1 MNCNRCGTPIIPG
14 ENSCRFCGAV
24 ENFTERKYID
34 VPEIIDFIEPE
45 IIDFTTGEDDVV
57 VSSDAKPVEPTP
69 TVPTPVPAPAQPSVP
84 VAPAAPVKPV
94 MAAPTPS
101 APAPT
106 VVKPAEPVPAPAQP
120 SAPVV
125 APEPVKQ
132 EVTPVSQPAPV
143 TPITAVPVGNT
154 VDKKEETVE
163 EAKAESTPNVPAE
176 PKTEEVTEVSAS
188 TPVVV
193 TSPAEEKKEEV
204 KAEKPAKEKKEKK
217 GSSLSLGTFVLVV
230 LLIASIVLNCF
241 LLMGNSED
249 NTPAVK
255 DEPPVVSETTQ
266 TLYFNS
272 YKLETPSNWIAV
284 STSNVPYL
292 TIMDR
297 SEEWAVTIDVSNE
310 TDSTLIEKSA
320 EQIKEA
326 FKNNKYLFTD
336 SYPKNANNREYYVFK
351 GKYQNYTVYVI
362 TTKLENNT
370 TVVADLKFKGEV
382 EEDVLEKVLTTMST
396 VSVKNLTEFYD
407 ENFDFGTITG
417 LVKDNLVVENIDT
430 TNNNNSTEGN

>member
-24 ENFTERKYID
+24 ENFTERKNID
-34 VPEIIDFIEPE
+34 VPEIIDFVEPE

-57 VSSDAKPVEPTP
+57 VSSDAKPATP
-69 TVPTPVPAPAQPSVP
+69 AVPTPPTPPAPPVAPSVPGKPAAPTMPAAPATPVQQP
-84 VAPAAPVKPV
+84 VAPAN
-94 MAAPTPS
+94 PS
-101 APAPT
+101 AQA
-106 VVKPAEPVPAPAQP
+106 VPKVP
-120 SAPVV
+120 SAPVAPV
-125 APEPVKQ
+125 APSVPEKPAM
-132 EVTPVSQPAPV
+132 PAPV
-143 TPITAVPVGNT
+143 TPITAAPVSNP
-154 VDKKEETVE
+154 VEKKEEKVETADSKVEAPVEAEIKKE
-163 EAKAESTPNVPAE
+163 EA
-176 PKTEEVTEVSAS
+176 TEVAAS

-193 TSPAEEKKEEV
+193 TAPAEAKVEEV
-204 KAEKPAKEKKEKK
+204 KEAKPVKEKKEKK
-217 GSSLSLGTFVLVV
+217 GSSLSLVTFVLVV
-230 LLIASIVLNCF
+230 LLLASIVLNCF

-249 NTPAVK
+249 NTQV
-255 DEPPVVSETTQ
+255 EPQEKPVVSETTQ
-266 TLYFNS
+266 TLYFNN
-272 YKLETPSNWIAV
+272 YKLEIPSNWIAV
-284 STSNVPYL
+284 STQNVPYL

-310 TDSTLIEKSA
+310 TDSALVEKSA

-382 EEDVLEKVLTTMST
+382 EEDVLEKVLNTMST
-396 VSVKNLTEFYD
+396 VSAKSLTEFYD
-407 ENFDFGTITG
+407 ENFDFSTITG

-430 TNNNNSTEGN
+430 TDDNK

>member
-34 VPEIIDFIEPE
+34 VPEIIDFVEPE

-57 VSSDAKPVEPTP
+57 VSSDAKPATP
-69 TVPTPVPAPAQPSVP
+69 AVPTPPTPPAPP
-84 VAPAAPVKPV
+84 VAPNVADKPAAPATPV
-94 MAAPTPS
+94 QQTGAPVAPS
-101 APAPT
+101 APA
-106 VVKPAEPVPAPAQP
+106 VPEVP
-120 SAPVV
+120 SAPV
-125 APEPVKQ
+125 APEAPSVPEK
-132 EVTPVSQPAPV
+132 PAMPAPV
-143 TPITAVPVGNT
+143 TPITAAPVST
-154 VDKKEETVE
+154 PVEKKEEKVEAADSKVEAPVEAEVKKE
-163 EAKAESTPNVPAE
+163 EA
-176 PKTEEVTEVSAS
+176 TEVAAS

-193 TSPAEEKKEEV
+193 TAPAENKVEEV
-204 KAEKPAKEKKEKK
+204 KEEKPVKEKKEKK
-217 GSSLSLGTFVLVV
+217 GGSLSLATFVLVV
-230 LLIASIVLNCF
+230 LLLASIVLNCF
-241 LLMGNSED
+241 LLMGDSED
-249 NTPAVK
+249 NTPV
-255 DEPPVVSETTQ
+255 EPQEKPVVSETTQ
-266 TLYFNS
+266 TLYFNN

-284 STSNVPYL
+284 STQNVPYL

-310 TDSTLIEKSA
+310 TDSALVEKSA

-396 VSVKNLTEFYD
+396 VSTKSLTEFYD

-430 TNNNNSTEGN
+430 TDDNK

>member
-34 VPEIIDFIEPE
+34 VPEIIDFVEPE

-57 VSSDAKPVEPTP
+57 VSSDAKPATP
-69 TVPTPVPAPAQPSVP
+69 AVPTPPTPPAPP
-84 VAPAAPVKPV
+84 VAPNVADKPAAPATPV
-94 MAAPTPS
+94 QQTGAPVAPS
-101 APAPT
+101 APA
-106 VVKPAEPVPAPAQP
+106 VPEVP
-120 SAPVV
+120 SAPV
-125 APEPVKQ
+125 APEAPSVPEK
-132 EVTPVSQPAPV
+132 PAMPAPV
-143 TPITAVPVGNT
+143 TPITAAPVST
-154 VDKKEETVE
+154 PVEKKEEKVEAADSKVEAPVEAEVKKE
-163 EAKAESTPNVPAE
+163 EA
-176 PKTEEVTEVSAS
+176 TEVAAS

-193 TSPAEEKKEEV
+193 TAPAEAKVEEV
-204 KAEKPAKEKKEKK
+204 KEEKPVKEKKEKK
-217 GSSLSLGTFVLVV
+217 GGSLSLATFVLVV
-230 LLIASIVLNCF
+230 LLLASIVLNCF
-241 LLMGNSED
+241 LLMGDSED
-249 NTPAVK
+249 NTPV
-255 DEPPVVSETTQ
+255 EPQEKPVVSETTQ
-266 TLYFNS
+266 TLYFNN

-284 STSNVPYL
+284 STQNVPYL

-310 TDSTLIEKSA
+310 TDSALVEKSA

-396 VSVKNLTEFYD
+396 VSTKSLTEFYD

-430 TNNNNSTEGN
+430 TDDNK

>member
-1 MNCNRCGTPIIPG
+1 MNCNRCGTPILPG

-24 ENFTERKYID
+24 ENFTERKNID
-34 VPEIIDFIEPE
+34 VPEIIDFVEPE

-57 VSSDAKPVEPTP
+57 VSSDAKPATP
-69 TVPTPVPAPAQPSVP
+69 AVPTPPTPPAPPVAPSVP
-84 VAPAAPVKPV
+84 EKPAAPTMP
-94 MAAPTPS
+94 AAPATPVQQPVAPSSVS
-101 APAPT
+101 APA
-106 VVKPAEPVPAPAQP
+106 VPKIP
-120 SAPVV
+120 SAPVAPV
-125 APEPVKQ
+125 ASSVPEKPAM
-132 EVTPVSQPAPV
+132 PAPV
-143 TPITAVPVGNT
+143 TPITAAPVSNP
-154 VDKKEETVE
+154 VEKKEEKVETADSKVEAPVEAEIKKE
-163 EAKAESTPNVPAE
+163 EA
-176 PKTEEVTEVSAS
+176 TEVAAS

-193 TSPAEEKKEEV
+193 TAPVEAKVEEV
-204 KAEKPAKEKKEKK
+204 KEAKPVKEKKEKK
-217 GSSLSLGTFVLVV
+217 GSSLSLVTFVLVV
-230 LLIASIVLNCF
+230 LLLASIVLNCF

-249 NTPAVK
+249 NTQV
-255 DEPPVVSETTQ
+255 EPPEKPVVSETTQ
-266 TLYFNS
+266 TLYFNN
-272 YKLETPSNWIAV
+272 YKLEIPSNWIAV
-284 STSNVPYL
+284 STQNVPYL

-310 TDSTLIEKSA
+310 TDSALVEKSA

-396 VSVKNLTEFYD
+396 VSTKSLTEFYD
-407 ENFDFGTITG
+407 ENFDFSTITG

-430 TNNNNSTEGN
+430 TDDNK

>member
-34 VPEIIDFIEPE
+34 VPEIIDFVEPE

-57 VSSDAKPVEPTP
+57 VSSDAKPATP
-69 TVPTPVPAPAQPSVP
+69 SVPTPPTPPAPPVAPSVP
-84 VAPAAPVKPV
+84 EKPAAPATPV
-94 MAAPTPS
+94 QQPVAPVAPS
-101 APAPT
+101 APA
-106 VVKPAEPVPAPAQP
+106 VPEVP
-120 SAPVV
+120 SAPVAPV
-125 APEPVKQ
+125 APSAPEKPAM
-132 EVTPVSQPAPV
+132 PAPV
-143 TPITAVPVGNT
+143 TPITAAPVST
-154 VDKKEETVE
+154 PVEKKEEKVEAADSKVEAPVEAEVKKE
-163 EAKAESTPNVPAE
+163 EA
-176 PKTEEVTEVSAS
+176 TEVAAS

-193 TSPAEEKKEEV
+193 TAPAENKVEEV
-204 KAEKPAKEKKEKK
+204 KEEKPVKEKKEKK

-230 LLIASIVLNCF
+230 LLLASIVLNCF

-249 NTPAVK
+249 NTPV
-255 DEPPVVSETTQ
+255 EPQEKPVVSETTQ
-266 TLYFNS
+266 TLYFNN

-284 STSNVPYL
+284 STQNVPYL

-310 TDSTLIEKSA
+310 TDSALVEKSA
-320 EQIKEA
+320 EQIKAA

-396 VSVKNLTEFYD
+396 VSTKSLTEFYD

-430 TNNNNSTEGN
+430 TDDNK

>member
-34 VPEIIDFIEPE
+34 VPEIIDFVEPE

-57 VSSDAKPVEPTP
+57 VSSDAKPATP
-69 TVPTPVPAPAQPSVP
+69 AVPTPPTPPAPPVAPSVPEKPATPTMPVTPAPAVEQP
-84 VAPAAPVKPV
+84 VAPVA
-94 MAAPTPS
+94 PS
-101 APAPT
+101 APA
-106 VVKPAEPVPAPAQP
+106 VPEVP
-120 SAPVV
+120 SAPV
-125 APEPVKQ
+125 APEAPSVP
-132 EVTPVSQPAPV
+132 ENPAMPAPV
-143 TPITAVPVGNT
+143 TPITAAPVST
-154 VDKKEETVE
+154 PVEKKEEKVEAADSKVEAPVESEVKKE
-163 EAKAESTPNVPAE
+163 EA
-176 PKTEEVTEVSAS
+176 TEVAAS

-193 TSPAEEKKEEV
+193 TAPAEAKAEEV
-204 KAEKPAKEKKEKK
+204 KEEKPVKEKKEKK

-230 LLIASIVLNCF
+230 LLLASIVLNCF
-241 LLMGNSED
+241 LLMGDSED
-249 NTPAVK
+249 NTPV
-255 DEPPVVSETTQ
+255 EPQEKPVVSETTQ
-266 TLYFNS
+266 TLYFNN

-284 STSNVPYL
+284 STQNVPYL

-310 TDSTLIEKSA
+310 TDSALVEKSA

-396 VSVKNLTEFYD
+396 VSTKSLTEFYD

-430 TNNNNSTEGN
+430 TDDNK

>member
-1 MNCNRCGTPIIPG
+1 
-14 ENSCRFCGAV
+14 A
-24 ENFTERKYID
+24 
-34 VPEIIDFIEPE
+34 VPE
-45 IIDFTTGEDDVV
+45 V
-57 VSSDAKPVEPTP
+57 
-69 TVPTPVPAPAQPSVP
+69 
-84 VAPAAPVKPV
+84 
-94 MAAPTPS
+94 
-101 APAPT
+101 
-106 VVKPAEPVPAPAQP
+106 P
-120 SAPVV
+120 SAPVAPV
-125 APEPVKQ
+125 APSVPEKPAM
-132 EVTPVSQPAPV
+132 PAPV
-143 TPITAVPVGNT
+143 TPITAAPVST
-154 VDKKEETVE
+154 PVEKKEEKVETADSKVEAPVEAEVKKE
-163 EAKAESTPNVPAE
+163 EA
-176 PKTEEVTEVSAS
+176 TEVAAS

-193 TSPAEEKKEEV
+193 TAPAENKVEEV
-204 KAEKPAKEKKEKK
+204 KEEKPVKEKKEKK

-230 LLIASIVLNCF
+230 LLLASIVLNCF

-249 NTPAVK
+249 NTPV
-255 DEPPVVSETTQ
+255 EPQEKPVVSETTQ
-266 TLYFNS
+266 TLYFNN

-284 STSNVPYL
+284 STQNVPYL

-310 TDSTLIEKSA
+310 TDSALVEKSA

-396 VSVKNLTEFYD
+396 VSTKSLTEFYD

-430 TNNNNSTEGN
+430 TDDNK

>member
-24 ENFTERKYID
+24 ENFTERKNID
-34 VPEIIDFIEPE
+34 VPEIIDFVEPE

-57 VSSDAKPVEPTP
+57 VSSDAKPATP
-69 TVPTPVPAPAQPSVP
+69 AVPTPPTPPAPPVAPSVPGKPAAPTMPAAPATPVQQP
-84 VAPAAPVKPV
+84 VAPAN
-94 MAAPTPS
+94 PS
-101 APAPT
+101 AQA
-106 VVKPAEPVPAPAQP
+106 VPKVP
-120 SAPVV
+120 SAPVAPV
-125 APEPVKQ
+125 APSVPEKPAM
-132 EVTPVSQPAPV
+132 PAPV
-143 TPITAVPVGNT
+143 TPITAAPVSNP
-154 VDKKEETVE
+154 VEKKEEKVETADSKVEAPVEAEVKKE
-163 EAKAESTPNVPAE
+163 EA
-176 PKTEEVTEVSAS
+176 TEVAAS

-193 TSPAEEKKEEV
+193 TAPAEAKVEEV
-204 KAEKPAKEKKEKK
+204 KEAKPVKEKKEKK
-217 GSSLSLGTFVLVV
+217 GSSLSLVTFVLVV
-230 LLIASIVLNCF
+230 LLLASIVLNCF

-249 NTPAVK
+249 NTPV
-255 DEPPVVSETTQ
+255 EPQEKPVVSETTQ
-266 TLYFNS
+266 TLYFNN
-272 YKLETPSNWIAV
+272 YKLEIPSNWIAV
-284 STSNVPYL
+284 STQNVPYL

-310 TDSTLIEKSA
+310 TDSALVEKSA

-396 VSVKNLTEFYD
+396 VSAKSLTEFYD
-407 ENFDFGTITG
+407 ENFDFSTITG

-430 TNNNNSTEGN
+430 TDDNK

>member
-24 ENFTERKYID
+24 ENFTERKNID
-34 VPEIIDFIEPE
+34 VPEIIDFVEPE

-57 VSSDAKPVEPTP
+57 VSSDAKPATP
-69 TVPTPVPAPAQPSVP
+69 AVPTPPTPPAPPVAPSVPEKPAAPTMPAAPATPVQQP
-84 VAPAAPVKPV
+84 VAPAN
-94 MAAPTPS
+94 PS
-101 APAPT
+101 AQA
-106 VVKPAEPVPAPAQP
+106 VPKVP
-120 SAPVV
+120 SAPVAPV
-125 APEPVKQ
+125 APSVPEKPAM
-132 EVTPVSQPAPV
+132 PAPV
-143 TPITAVPVGNT
+143 TPITAAPVSNP
-154 VDKKEETVE
+154 VEKKEEKVETANSKVEAPVEAEVKKE
-163 EAKAESTPNVPAE
+163 EA
-176 PKTEEVTEVSAS
+176 TEVAAS

-193 TSPAEEKKEEV
+193 TAPAEAKVEEV
-204 KAEKPAKEKKEKK
+204 KEAKPVKEKKEKK
-217 GSSLSLGTFVLVV
+217 GSSLSLVTFVLVV
-230 LLIASIVLNCF
+230 LLLASIVLNCF

-249 NTPAVK
+249 NTQV
-255 DEPPVVSETTQ
+255 EPQEKPVVSETTQ
-266 TLYFNS
+266 TLYFNN
-272 YKLETPSNWIAV
+272 YKLEIPSNWIAV
-284 STSNVPYL
+284 STQNVPYL

-310 TDSTLIEKSA
+310 TDSALVEKSA

-396 VSVKNLTEFYD
+396 VSTKSLTEFYD
-407 ENFDFGTITG
+407 ENFDFSTITG

-430 TNNNNSTEGN
+430 TDDNK

>member
-34 VPEIIDFIEPE
+34 VPEIIDFVEPE

-57 VSSDAKPVEPTP
+57 VSSDAKPATP
-69 TVPTPVPAPAQPSVP
+69 AVPTPPTPPAPPVAANVADKPAAPTMPVTPATPVQQP
-84 VAPAAPVKPV
+84 VAPVA
-94 MAAPTPS
+94 
-101 APAPT
+101 
-106 VVKPAEPVPAPAQP
+106 P
-120 SAPVV
+120 SAPVIPEVPAKPV
-125 APEPVKQ
+125 APE
-132 EVTPVSQPAPV
+132 VSAVSAVPAAPSVPEKPDMPAPV
-143 TPITAVPVGNT
+143 TPITAAPVST
-154 VDKKEETVE
+154 PVEKKEEKVEVADSKVEAPVKKE
-163 EAKAESTPNVPAE
+163 EA
-176 PKTEEVTEVSAS
+176 TEVAAS

-193 TSPAEEKKEEV
+193 TAPAEAKVEEAKEE
-204 KAEKPAKEKKEKK
+204 KPLKEKKEKK
-217 GSSLSLGTFVLVV
+217 GGSLSLGTFVLVV
-230 LLIASIVLNCF
+230 LLLASIVLNCF

-249 NTPAVK
+249 NTPV
-255 DEPPVVSETTQ
+255 EPQEKPVVSETTQ
-266 TLYFNS
+266 TLYFNN

-284 STSNVPYL
+284 STQNVTYL

-310 TDSTLIEKSA
+310 TDSALVEKSA
-320 EQIKEA
+320 EQIKAA

-396 VSVKNLTEFYD
+396 VSTKSLTEFYD

-430 TNNNNSTEGN
+430 TDDKK

>member
-34 VPEIIDFIEPE
+34 VPEIIDFVEPE

-57 VSSDAKPVEPTP
+57 VSSDAKPATP
-69 TVPTPVPAPAQPSVP
+69 SVPTPPTPPAPPVAPSVPEKPAAPTMPAAPATPVQQP
-84 VAPAAPVKPV
+84 VAPAPV
-94 MAAPTPS
+94 S
-101 APAPT
+101 APA
-106 VVKPAEPVPAPAQP
+106 VPEVP
-120 SAPVV
+120 SAPV
-125 APEPVKQ
+125 APEAPSVPEKPVM
-132 EVTPVSQPAPV
+132 PAPV
-143 TPITAVPVGNT
+143 TPITAAPVST
-154 VDKKEETVE
+154 PVEKKEEKVETADSKVEAPVEAEVKKE
-163 EAKAESTPNVPAE
+163 EA
-176 PKTEEVTEVSAS
+176 TEVAAS

-193 TSPAEEKKEEV
+193 TAPAENKVEEV
-204 KAEKPAKEKKEKK
+204 KEEKPVKEKKEKK

-230 LLIASIVLNCF
+230 LLLASIVLNCF
-241 LLMGNSED
+241 LLMGDSED
-249 NTPAVK
+249 NTPV
-255 DEPPVVSETTQ
+255 EPQEKPVVSETTQ
-266 TLYFNS
+266 TLYFNN

-284 STSNVPYL
+284 STQNVPYL

-310 TDSTLIEKSA
+310 TDSALVEKSA

-396 VSVKNLTEFYD
+396 VSTKSLTEFYD

-430 TNNNNSTEGN
+430 TDDKK

>member
-34 VPEIIDFIEPE
+34 VPEIIDFVEPE

-57 VSSDAKPVEPTP
+57 VSSDAKPATP
-69 TVPTPVPAPAQPSVP
+69 AVPTPPTPPAPPVAPSVPEKPATPTMPVTPAPAVEQP
-84 VAPAAPVKPV
+84 VAPVA
-94 MAAPTPS
+94 PS
-101 APAPT
+101 APA
-106 VVKPAEPVPAPAQP
+106 VPEVP
-120 SAPVV
+120 SAPV
-125 APEPVKQ
+125 APEAPSVP
-132 EVTPVSQPAPV
+132 ENPAMPAPV
-143 TPITAVPVGNT
+143 TPITAAPVST
-154 VDKKEETVE
+154 PVEKKEEKVEAADSKVEAPVESEVKKE
-163 EAKAESTPNVPAE
+163 EA
-176 PKTEEVTEVSAS
+176 TEVAAS

-193 TSPAEEKKEEV
+193 TAPAENKVEEV
-204 KAEKPAKEKKEKK
+204 KEEKTVKEKKEKK

-230 LLIASIVLNCF
+230 LLLASIVLNCF
-241 LLMGNSED
+241 LLMGDSED
-249 NTPAVK
+249 NTPV
-255 DEPPVVSETTQ
+255 EPQEKPVVSETTQ
-266 TLYFNS
+266 TLYFNN

-284 STSNVPYL
+284 STQNVPYL

-310 TDSTLIEKSA
+310 TDSALVEKSA

-396 VSVKNLTEFYD
+396 VSTKSLTEFYD

-430 TNNNNSTEGN
+430 TDDNK

>member
-34 VPEIIDFIEPE
+34 VPEIIDFVEPE

-57 VSSDAKPVEPTP
+57 VSSDAKPATP
-69 TVPTPVPAPAQPSVP
+69 SVPTPPTPPAPPVAPSVPEKPAAPTMPAAPATPVQQP
-84 VAPAAPVKPV
+84 VAPAPV
-94 MAAPTPS
+94 S
-101 APAPT
+101 APA
-106 VVKPAEPVPAPAQP
+106 VPEVP
-120 SAPVV
+120 SAPVAPV
-125 APEPVKQ
+125 APSVPEKPAM
-132 EVTPVSQPAPV
+132 PAPV
-143 TPITAVPVGNT
+143 TPITAAPVST
-154 VDKKEETVE
+154 PVEKKEEKVETADSKVEAPVEAEVKKE
-163 EAKAESTPNVPAE
+163 EA
-176 PKTEEVTEVSAS
+176 TEVAAS

-193 TSPAEEKKEEV
+193 TAPAENKVEEV
-204 KAEKPAKEKKEKK
+204 KEEKPVKEKKEKK

-230 LLIASIVLNCF
+230 LLLASIVLNCF

-249 NTPAVK
+249 NTPV
-255 DEPPVVSETTQ
+255 EPQEKPVVSETTQ
-266 TLYFNS
+266 TLYFNN

-284 STSNVPYL
+284 STQNVPYL

-310 TDSTLIEKSA
+310 TDSALVEKSA

-396 VSVKNLTEFYD
+396 VSTKSLTEFYD

-430 TNNNNSTEGN
+430 TDDNK

>member
-34 VPEIIDFIEPE
+34 VPEIIDFVEPE

-57 VSSDAKPVEPTP
+57 VSSDAKPATP
-69 TVPTPVPAPAQPSVP
+69 SVPTPPTPPAPPVAPSVPEKPAMPAAPATPVQQP
-84 VAPAAPVKPV
+84 VAPAPV
-94 MAAPTPS
+94 S
-101 APAPT
+101 APA
-106 VVKPAEPVPAPAQP
+106 VPEVP
-120 SAPVV
+120 SAPV
-125 APEPVKQ
+125 APEAPSVPEKPVL
-132 EVTPVSQPAPV
+132 PAPV
-143 TPITAVPVGNT
+143 TPITAAPVST
-154 VDKKEETVE
+154 PVEKKEEKVEAADSKVEAPVEAEVKKE
-163 EAKAESTPNVPAE
+163 EA
-176 PKTEEVTEVSAS
+176 TEVAAS

-193 TSPAEEKKEEV
+193 TAPAENKVEEV
-204 KAEKPAKEKKEKK
+204 KEEKTVKEKKEKK
-217 GSSLSLGTFVLVV
+217 GGSLSLATFVLVV
-230 LLIASIVLNCF
+230 LLLASIVLNCF
-241 LLMGNSED
+241 LLMGDSED
-249 NTPAVK
+249 NTPV
-255 DEPPVVSETTQ
+255 EPQEKPVVSETTQ
-266 TLYFNS
+266 TLYFNN

-284 STSNVPYL
+284 STQNVPYL

-310 TDSTLIEKSA
+310 TDSALVEKSA

-396 VSVKNLTEFYD
+396 VSTKSLTEFYD

-430 TNNNNSTEGN
+430 TDDNK

>member
-34 VPEIIDFIEPE
+34 VPEIIDFVEPE

-57 VSSDAKPVEPTP
+57 VSSDAKPATP
-69 TVPTPVPAPAQPSVP
+69 AVPTPPTPPAPP
-84 VAPAAPVKPV
+84 VAPSVSEKP
-94 MAAPTPS
+94 AAPTMPAAPATPVQQPVAPVAPS
-101 APAPT
+101 APA
-106 VVKPAEPVPAPAQP
+106 VPEVP
-120 SAPVV
+120 SAPVAPV
-125 APEPVKQ
+125 APSVPEKPAM
-132 EVTPVSQPAPV
+132 PAPV
-143 TPITAVPVGNT
+143 TPITAAPVST
-154 VDKKEETVE
+154 PVEKKEEKVETADSKVEVPVEAEVKKE
-163 EAKAESTPNVPAE
+163 EA
-176 PKTEEVTEVSAS
+176 TEVAAS

-193 TSPAEEKKEEV
+193 TAPAENNVEEV
-204 KAEKPAKEKKEKK
+204 KEEKPVKEKKEKK
-217 GSSLSLGTFVLVV
+217 GSSLSIGTFVLVV
-230 LLIASIVLNCF
+230 LLLASIVLNCF
-241 LLMGNSED
+241 LLMGDSED
-249 NTPAVK
+249 NTPV
-255 DEPPVVSETTQ
+255 EPQEKPVVSETTQ
-266 TLYFNS
+266 TLYFNN

-284 STSNVPYL
+284 STQNVPYL

-310 TDSTLIEKSA
+310 TDSALVEKSA

-396 VSVKNLTEFYD
+396 VSTKSLTEFYD

-430 TNNNNSTEGN
+430 TDDNK

>member
-24 ENFTERKYID
+24 ENFTERKNID
-34 VPEIIDFIEPE
+34 VPEIIDFVEPE

-57 VSSDAKPVEPTP
+57 VSSDAKPATP
-69 TVPTPVPAPAQPSVP
+69 AVPTPPTPPAPPVAPSVPGKPAAPTMPAAPATPVQQP
-84 VAPAAPVKPV
+84 VAPAN
-94 MAAPTPS
+94 PS
-101 APAPT
+101 AQA
-106 VVKPAEPVPAPAQP
+106 VPKVP
-120 SAPVV
+120 SAPVAPV
-125 APEPVKQ
+125 APSVPEKPAM
-132 EVTPVSQPAPV
+132 PAPV
-143 TPITAVPVGNT
+143 TPITAAPVSNP
-154 VDKKEETVE
+154 VEKKEEKVETADSKVEAPVEAEVKKE
-163 EAKAESTPNVPAE
+163 EA
-176 PKTEEVTEVSAS
+176 TEVAAS

-193 TSPAEEKKEEV
+193 TAPAEAKVGEV
-204 KAEKPAKEKKEKK
+204 KEAKPVKEKKEKK
-217 GSSLSLGTFVLVV
+217 GSSLSLVTFVLVV
-230 LLIASIVLNCF
+230 LLLASIVLNCF

-249 NTPAVK
+249 NTQV
-255 DEPPVVSETTQ
+255 EPQEKPVVSETTQ
-266 TLYFNS
+266 TLYFNN
-272 YKLETPSNWIAV
+272 YKLEIPSNWIAV
-284 STSNVPYL
+284 STQNVPYL

-310 TDSTLIEKSA
+310 TDSALVEKSA

-396 VSVKNLTEFYD
+396 VSTKSLTEFYD
-407 ENFDFGTITG
+407 ENFDFSTITG

-430 TNNNNSTEGN
+430 TDDNK

>member
-34 VPEIIDFIEPE
+34 VPEIIDFVEPE

-57 VSSDAKPVEPTP
+57 VSSDAKPATP
-69 TVPTPVPAPAQPSVP
+69 AVPTPPTPPAPPVAANVADKPAAPTMPAAPATPVQQP
-84 VAPAAPVKPV
+84 VAP
-94 MAAPTPS
+94 
-101 APAPT
+101 
-106 VVKPAEPVPAPAQP
+106 
-120 SAPVV
+120 V
-125 APEPVKQ
+125 APE
-132 EVTPVSQPAPV
+132 VSAVSAVPAAPSVLEKPDMPAPV
-143 TPITAVPVGNT
+143 TPITAAPVST
-154 VDKKEETVE
+154 PVEKKEEKVEAADSKVEAPVKKE
-163 EAKAESTPNVPAE
+163 EA
-176 PKTEEVTEVSAS
+176 TEVAAS

-193 TSPAEEKKEEV
+193 TAPAEAKVEEV
-204 KAEKPAKEKKEKK
+204 KEEKPVKEKKEKK
-217 GSSLSLGTFVLVV
+217 GGSLSLGTFVLVV
-230 LLIASIVLNCF
+230 LLLASIVLNCF

-249 NTPAVK
+249 NTPV
-255 DEPPVVSETTQ
+255 EPQEKPVVSETTQ
-266 TLYFNS
+266 TLYFNN

-284 STSNVPYL
+284 STQNVPYL

-310 TDSTLIEKSA
+310 TDSALVEKSA
-320 EQIKEA
+320 EQIKAA

-396 VSVKNLTEFYD
+396 VSTKSLTEFYD

-430 TNNNNSTEGN
+430 TDDNK

>member
-34 VPEIIDFIEPE
+34 VPEIIDFVEPE

-57 VSSDAKPVEPTP
+57 VSSDAKPATP
-69 TVPTPVPAPAQPSVP
+69 AVPTPPTPPAPPVAPSVP
-84 VAPAAPVKPV
+84 EKPAAPTMPAAPVTPV
-94 MAAPTPS
+94 QQPVAPVAPSTP
-101 APAPT
+101 A
-106 VVKPAEPVPAPAQP
+106 VPEVP
-120 SAPVV
+120 SAPV
-125 APEPVKQ
+125 APSVPEKPAM
-132 EVTPVSQPAPV
+132 PAPV
-143 TPITAVPVGNT
+143 TPITAAPVST
-154 VDKKEETVE
+154 PVEKKEEKVETADSKVEAPVEAEVKKE
-163 EAKAESTPNVPAE
+163 EA
-176 PKTEEVTEVSAS
+176 TEVAAS

-193 TSPAEEKKEEV
+193 TAPAEAKVEEV
-204 KAEKPAKEKKEKK
+204 KEKKEKK

-230 LLIASIVLNCF
+230 LLLASIVLNCF

-249 NTPAVK
+249 NTPV
-255 DEPPVVSETTQ
+255 EPQENPVVSETTQ
-266 TLYFNS
+266 TLYFNN

-284 STSNVPYL
+284 STQNVPYL

-310 TDSTLIEKSA
+310 TDSALIEKSA
-320 EQIKEA
+320 EQIKAA

-396 VSVKNLTEFYD
+396 VSTKSLTEFYD

-430 TNNNNSTEGN
+430 TDDNK

>member
-34 VPEIIDFIEPE
+34 VPEIIDFVEPE

-57 VSSDAKPVEPTP
+57 VSSDAKPATP
-69 TVPTPVPAPAQPSVP
+69 SVPTPPTPPAPPVAPSVP
-84 VAPAAPVKPV
+84 EKPAAPATPV
-94 MAAPTPS
+94 QQPVAPVAPS
-101 APAPT
+101 APA
-106 VVKPAEPVPAPAQP
+106 VPEVP
-120 SAPVV
+120 SAPVAPV
-125 APEPVKQ
+125 APSAPEKPAM
-132 EVTPVSQPAPV
+132 PAPV
-143 TPITAVPVGNT
+143 TPITAAPVST
-154 VDKKEETVE
+154 PVEKKEEKVETADSKVEAPVEAEVKKE
-163 EAKAESTPNVPAE
+163 EA
-176 PKTEEVTEVSAS
+176 TEVAAS

-193 TSPAEEKKEEV
+193 TAPAENKVEEV
-204 KAEKPAKEKKEKK
+204 KEEKPVKEKKEKK

-230 LLIASIVLNCF
+230 LLLASIVLNCF

-249 NTPAVK
+249 NTPV
-255 DEPPVVSETTQ
+255 EPQEKPVVSETTQ
-266 TLYFNS
+266 TLYFNN

-284 STSNVPYL
+284 STQNVPYL

-310 TDSTLIEKSA
+310 TDSALVEKSA

-396 VSVKNLTEFYD
+396 VSTKSLTEFYD

-430 TNNNNSTEGN
+430 TDDNK

>member
-34 VPEIIDFIEPE
+34 VPEIIDFVEPE

-57 VSSDAKPVEPTP
+57 VSSDAKPATP
-69 TVPTPVPAPAQPSVP
+69 AVPTPPTPPAPPVAPSVPEKPAAPTMPAAPATPVQQP
-84 VAPAAPVKPV
+84 VAPAPV
-94 MAAPTPS
+94 S
-101 APAPT
+101 APA
-106 VVKPAEPVPAPAQP
+106 VPEVP
-120 SAPVV
+120 STPV
-125 APEPVKQ
+125 APEAPSVPEK
-132 EVTPVSQPAPV
+132 PAMPAPV
-143 TPITAVPVGNT
+143 TPITAAPVST
-154 VDKKEETVE
+154 PVEKKEEKVEAADSKVEAPVEAEVKKE
-163 EAKAESTPNVPAE
+163 EA
-176 PKTEEVTEVSAS
+176 TEVAAS

-193 TSPAEEKKEEV
+193 TAPAENKVEEV
-204 KAEKPAKEKKEKK
+204 KEEKPVKEKKEKK
-217 GSSLSLGTFVLVV
+217 GGSLSLGTFVLVV
-230 LLIASIVLNCF
+230 LLLASIVLNCF
-241 LLMGNSED
+241 LLMGDSED
-249 NTPAVK
+249 NTPV
-255 DEPPVVSETTQ
+255 EPQEKPAVSETTQ
-266 TLYFNS
+266 TLYFNN

-284 STSNVPYL
+284 STQNVPYL

-310 TDSTLIEKSA
+310 TDSALVEKSA

-396 VSVKNLTEFYD
+396 VSTKSLTEFYD

-430 TNNNNSTEGN
+430 TDDKK

>member
-34 VPEIIDFIEPE
+34 VPEIIDFVEPE

-57 VSSDAKPVEPTP
+57 VSSDAKPATP
-69 TVPTPVPAPAQPSVP
+69 AVPAPPTPPAPPVAPSVPEKPAAPTMPAAPATPVQQP
-84 VAPAAPVKPV
+84 VAPAPV
-94 MAAPTPS
+94 S
-101 APAPT
+101 APA
-106 VVKPAEPVPAPAQP
+106 VPEVP
-120 SAPVV
+120 SAPVAPV
-125 APEPVKQ
+125 APSAPEKPVM
-132 EVTPVSQPAPV
+132 PAPV
-143 TPITAVPVGNT
+143 TPITAAPVST
-154 VDKKEETVE
+154 PVEKKEEKVEAADSKVEAPVEAEVKKE
-163 EAKAESTPNVPAE
+163 EA
-176 PKTEEVTEVSAS
+176 TEVAAS

-193 TSPAEEKKEEV
+193 TAPAEAKSEEAKEEKTV
-204 KAEKPAKEKKEKK
+204 KEKKEKK

-230 LLIASIVLNCF
+230 LLLASIVLNCF

-249 NTPAVK
+249 NTPV
-255 DEPPVVSETTQ
+255 EPQEKPVVSETTQ
-266 TLYFNS
+266 TLYFNN

-284 STSNVPYL
+284 STQNVPYL

-310 TDSTLIEKSA
+310 TDSALVEKSA

-396 VSVKNLTEFYD
+396 VSTKSLTEFYD

-430 TNNNNSTEGN
+430 TDDNK

>member
-34 VPEIIDFIEPE
+34 VPEIIDFVEPE

-57 VSSDAKPVEPTP
+57 VSSDAKPATP
-69 TVPTPVPAPAQPSVP
+69 AVPTPPTPPAPPVAPSVP
-84 VAPAAPVKPV
+84 EKPAAPTMPAAPVTPV
-94 MAAPTPS
+94 QQPVAPVAPSTP
-101 APAPT
+101 A
-106 VVKPAEPVPAPAQP
+106 VPEVP
-120 SAPVV
+120 SAPV
-125 APEPVKQ
+125 APSVPEKPAM
-132 EVTPVSQPAPV
+132 PAPV
-143 TPITAVPVGNT
+143 TPITAAPVST
-154 VDKKEETVE
+154 PVEKKEEKVETADSKVEAPVEAEVKKE
-163 EAKAESTPNVPAE
+163 EA
-176 PKTEEVTEVSAS
+176 TEVAAS

-193 TSPAEEKKEEV
+193 TAPAEAKVEEV
-204 KAEKPAKEKKEKK
+204 KEEKTVKEKKEKK
-217 GSSLSLGTFVLVV
+217 GSSLSFGTFVLVV
-230 LLIASIVLNCF
+230 LLLASIVLNCF

-249 NTPAVK
+249 NTPV
-255 DEPPVVSETTQ
+255 EPQENPVVSETTQ
-266 TLYFNS
+266 TLYFNN

-284 STSNVPYL
+284 STQNVPYL

-310 TDSTLIEKSA
+310 TDSALIEKSA
-320 EQIKEA
+320 EQIKAA

-396 VSVKNLTEFYD
+396 VSTKSLTEFYD

-430 TNNNNSTEGN
+430 TDDNK

>member
-34 VPEIIDFIEPE
+34 VPEIIDFVEPE

-57 VSSDAKPVEPTP
+57 VSSDAKPATP
-69 TVPTPVPAPAQPSVP
+69 AVPTPPTPPAPPVAPSVPEKPAAPTMPAAPATPVQQP
-84 VAPAAPVKPV
+84 VAPAPV
-94 MAAPTPS
+94 S
-101 APAPT
+101 APA
-106 VVKPAEPVPAPAQP
+106 VPEVP
-120 SAPVV
+120 STPV
-125 APEPVKQ
+125 APEAPSVPEK
-132 EVTPVSQPAPV
+132 PAMPAPV
-143 TPITAVPVGNT
+143 TPITAAPVST
-154 VDKKEETVE
+154 PVEKKEEKVEAADSKVEAPVEAEVKKE
-163 EAKAESTPNVPAE
+163 EA
-176 PKTEEVTEVSAS
+176 TEVAAS

-193 TSPAEEKKEEV
+193 TAPAENKVEEV
-204 KAEKPAKEKKEKK
+204 KEEKPVKEKKEKK

-230 LLIASIVLNCF
+230 LLLASIVLNCF
-241 LLMGNSED
+241 LLMGDSED
-249 NTPAVK
+249 NTPV
-255 DEPPVVSETTQ
+255 EPQEKPVVSETTQ
-266 TLYFNS
+266 TLYFNN

-284 STSNVPYL
+284 STQNVPYL

-310 TDSTLIEKSA
+310 TDSALVEKSA

-396 VSVKNLTEFYD
+396 VSTKSLTEFYD

-430 TNNNNSTEGN
+430 TDDNK

>member
-34 VPEIIDFIEPE
+34 VPEIIDFVEPE

-57 VSSDAKPVEPTP
+57 VSSDAKPATP
-69 TVPTPVPAPAQPSVP
+69 SVPTPPTPPAPPVAPSVP
-84 VAPAAPVKPV
+84 EKPAAPATPV
-94 MAAPTPS
+94 QQPVAPVAPS
-101 APAPT
+101 APA
-106 VVKPAEPVPAPAQP
+106 VPEVP
-120 SAPVV
+120 SAPVAPV
-125 APEPVKQ
+125 APSAPEKPAM
-132 EVTPVSQPAPV
+132 PAPV
-143 TPITAVPVGNT
+143 TPITAAPVST
-154 VDKKEETVE
+154 PVEKKEEKVEAADSKVEAPVEAEVKKE
-163 EAKAESTPNVPAE
+163 EA
-176 PKTEEVTEVSAS
+176 TEVAAS

-193 TSPAEEKKEEV
+193 TAPAENKVEEV
-204 KAEKPAKEKKEKK
+204 KEEKPVKEKKEKK

-230 LLIASIVLNCF
+230 LLLASIVLNCF

-249 NTPAVK
+249 NTPV
-255 DEPPVVSETTQ
+255 EPQEKPVVSETTQ
-266 TLYFNS
+266 TLYFNN

-284 STSNVPYL
+284 STQNVPYL

-310 TDSTLIEKSA
+310 TDSALVEKSA

-396 VSVKNLTEFYD
+396 VSTKSLTEFYD

-430 TNNNNSTEGN
+430 TDDNK

>member
-34 VPEIIDFIEPE
+34 VPEIIDFVEPE

-57 VSSDAKPVEPTP
+57 VSSDAKPATPAVPTSPTP
-69 TVPTPVPAPAQPSVP
+69 PAPPVAANVADKPAAPATPVQQP
-84 VAPAAPVKPV
+84 VAP
-94 MAAPTPS
+94 
-101 APAPT
+101 
-106 VVKPAEPVPAPAQP
+106 
-120 SAPVV
+120 V
-125 APEPVKQ
+125 APE
-132 EVTPVSQPAPV
+132 VSAVSAVPAAPSVLEKPDMPAPV
-143 TPITAVPVGNT
+143 TPITAAPVST
-154 VDKKEETVE
+154 PVEKKEEKVEAADSKVEAPVKKE
-163 EAKAESTPNVPAE
+163 EA
-176 PKTEEVTEVSAS
+176 TEVAAS

-193 TSPAEEKKEEV
+193 TAPAEAKVEEV
-204 KAEKPAKEKKEKK
+204 KEEKPVKEKKEKK
-217 GSSLSLGTFVLVV
+217 GGSLSLGTFVLVV
-230 LLIASIVLNCF
+230 LLLASIVLNCF

-249 NTPAVK
+249 NTPV
-255 DEPPVVSETTQ
+255 EPQEKPVVSETTQ
-266 TLYFNS
+266 TLYFNN

-284 STSNVPYL
+284 STQNVPYL

-310 TDSTLIEKSA
+310 TDSALVEKSA
-320 EQIKEA
+320 EQIKAA

-396 VSVKNLTEFYD
+396 VSTKSLTEFYD

-430 TNNNNSTEGN
+430 TDDKK

>member
-34 VPEIIDFIEPE
+34 VPEIIDFVEPE

-57 VSSDAKPVEPTP
+57 VSSDAKPATP
-69 TVPTPVPAPAQPSVP
+69 AVPTPPTPPAPPVAANVADKPAAPATPVQQP
-84 VAPAAPVKPV
+84 VAPVA
-94 MAAPTPS
+94 
-101 APAPT
+101 
-106 VVKPAEPVPAPAQP
+106 P
-120 SAPVV
+120 SAPVIPEVPAKPV
-125 APEPVKQ
+125 APE
-132 EVTPVSQPAPV
+132 VSAVSAVPAAPSVPEKPDMPAPV
-143 TPITAVPVGNT
+143 TPITAAPVST
-154 VDKKEETVE
+154 PVEKKEEKVEAADSKVEAPVKKE
-163 EAKAESTPNVPAE
+163 EA
-176 PKTEEVTEVSAS
+176 TEVAAS

-193 TSPAEEKKEEV
+193 TAPAEAKIEEV
-204 KAEKPAKEKKEKK
+204 KEEKTVKEKKEKK

-230 LLIASIVLNCF
+230 LLLASIVLNCF

-249 NTPAVK
+249 NTPV
-255 DEPPVVSETTQ
+255 EPQEKPVVSETTQ
-266 TLYFNS
+266 TLYFNN

-284 STSNVPYL
+284 STQNVPYL

-396 VSVKNLTEFYD
+396 VSVKNLTGFYD

>member
-24 ENFTERKYID
+24 ENFTERKNID
-34 VPEIIDFIEPE
+34 VPEIIDFVEPE

-57 VSSDAKPVEPTP
+57 VSSDAKPATP
-69 TVPTPVPAPAQPSVP
+69 AVPTPPTPPAPPVAPSVPGKPAAPTMPAAPATPVQQP
-84 VAPAAPVKPV
+84 VAPAN
-94 MAAPTPS
+94 PS
-101 APAPT
+101 AQA
-106 VVKPAEPVPAPAQP
+106 VPKVP
-120 SAPVV
+120 SAPVAPV
-125 APEPVKQ
+125 APSVPEKPAM
-132 EVTPVSQPAPV
+132 PAPV
-143 TPITAVPVGNT
+143 TPITAAPVSNP
-154 VDKKEETVE
+154 VEKKEEKVETADSKVEAPVEAEVKKE
-163 EAKAESTPNVPAE
+163 EA
-176 PKTEEVTEVSAS
+176 TEVAAS

-193 TSPAEEKKEEV
+193 TAPAEAKVGEV
-204 KAEKPAKEKKEKK
+204 KEAKPVKEKKEKK
-217 GSSLSLGTFVLVV
+217 GSSLSLVTFVLVV
-230 LLIASIVLNCF
+230 LLLASIVLNCF

-249 NTPAVK
+249 NTPV
-255 DEPPVVSETTQ
+255 EPQEKPVVSETIQ
-266 TLYFNS
+266 TLYFNN
-272 YKLETPSNWIAV
+272 YKLEIPSNWIAV
-284 STSNVPYL
+284 STQNVPYL

-310 TDSTLIEKSA
+310 TDSALVEKSA

-396 VSVKNLTEFYD
+396 VSTKSLTEFYD
-407 ENFDFGTITG
+407 ENFDFSTITG

-430 TNNNNSTEGN
+430 TDDNK

>member
-34 VPEIIDFIEPE
+34 VPEIIDFVEPE

-57 VSSDAKPVEPTP
+57 VSSDAKPATP
-69 TVPTPVPAPAQPSVP
+69 SVPTPPTPPAPPVAPSVP
-84 VAPAAPVKPV
+84 EKPAAPATPV
-94 MAAPTPS
+94 QQPVAPVAPS
-101 APAPT
+101 APA
-106 VVKPAEPVPAPAQP
+106 VPEVP
-120 SAPVV
+120 SAPVAPV
-125 APEPVKQ
+125 APSVPEKPAM
-132 EVTPVSQPAPV
+132 PAPV
-143 TPITAVPVGNT
+143 TPITAAPVST
-154 VDKKEETVE
+154 PVEKKEEKVETADSKVEAPVEAEVKKE
-163 EAKAESTPNVPAE
+163 EA
-176 PKTEEVTEVSAS
+176 TEVAAS

-193 TSPAEEKKEEV
+193 TAPAENKVEEV
-204 KAEKPAKEKKEKK
+204 KEEKPVKEKKEKK

-230 LLIASIVLNCF
+230 LLLASIVLNCF
-241 LLMGNSED
+241 LLMGDSED
-249 NTPAVK
+249 NTPV
-255 DEPPVVSETTQ
+255 EPQEKPVVSETTQ
-266 TLYFNS
+266 TLYFNN

-284 STSNVPYL
+284 STQNVPYL

-310 TDSTLIEKSA
+310 TDSALVEKSA

-396 VSVKNLTEFYD
+396 VSTKSLTEFYD

-430 TNNNNSTEGN
+430 TDDNK